1 MKRTLRGILPASLSL
16 VVLASSHASAQ
27 TFSALGPTEFGPD
40 YITIFPR
47 DVSDDGTIVA
57 GSSLSQTGISEA
69 IRWQAGSFSGLGY
82 LPGSPPTGQSE
93 ATGISGNGN
102 VIVGFSSVALSP
114 QGNNRTEPFR
124 IVGAG
129 PMTSLG
135 RLPTTRDRLTQ
146 ATGTNGDGSVV
157 VGWDQRAPT
166 GISAWR
172 WTSGAGM
179 SDLGTLPGS
188 TIGAVAR
195 AVTPDGLTVVGDG
208 DTGAGDNVVW
218 RWRGGNLENLGDLPG
233 GSVNATPFAT
243 SADGN
248 VIAGRGH
255 VTAPGF
261 GNRFEAFRWENG
273 TFIGLGDL
281 PGGDFTS
288 EAYGMSADGNTI
300 VGFSADGSDQERG
313 AFIWDPVHGM
323 RDLRTV
329 LINDFGLT
337 QLENWNL
344 DVAYAITPDGR
355 TIIGDGLTPAGAFQG
370 WIVTIPEPAAG
381 AATAL
386 ATLLLAHRRQTRR
399 PAPGAHRPGC
409 SSV

>member
-1 MKRTLRGILPASLSL
+1 MQSPRRGMFRSL
-16 VVLASSHASAQ
+16 LALLFVALAASHAAAQ

-57 GSSLSQTGISEA
+57 GSSLDQNGISEA

-82 LPGSPPTGQSE
+82 LPGSPPVGQSE

-124 IVGAG
+124 IVGNG

-146 ATGTNGDGSVV
+146 ATGTNADGSVV

-172 WTSGAGM
+172 WTTGGGM
-179 SDLGTLPGS
+179 ANLGTLPGS
-188 TIGAVAR
+188 TLGAVAR
-195 AVTPDGLTVVGDG
+195 GVTPDGLTVFGDG
-208 DTGAGDNVVW
+208 DTGVGDNVAW
-218 RWRGGNLENLGDLPG
+218 RWRAGSFENLGDLPG
-233 GSVNATPFAT
+233 GNVDATPFAA

-261 GNRFEAFRWENG
+261 GNRYEAFRWQG
-273 TFIGLGDL
+273 GAMIGLGDL

-323 RDLRTV
+323 RDLRTL

-370 WIVTIPEPAAG
+370 WIVTIPEPFTLAPA
-381 AATAL
+381 AL
-386 ATLLLAHRRQTRR
+386 AAVLLIRRQRARR
-399 PAPGAHRPGC
+399 
-409 SSV
+409 